1 MKILVLNGSPKGE
14 QSVTMQ
20 YVQYLA
26 LCYPQH
32 EFSLRH
38 VAHRVRSLERHTEQF
53 AELIAEV
60 RQADLVLWAFPLYIL
75 LVCSQYKRF
84 IELIAERGA
93 GDAFRDRYAASL
105 STSINYYDTT
115 AHRYIQAVSEDLGM
129 KYLGSYSANMQDL
142 MKPEERRRL
151 EGFATDLFAS
161 IERGIR
167 PARLYPPLAYVP
179 WTFSL
184 EAPQRRVPTD
194 GRRVVVLTDA
204 RPEQASLLAM
214 IRRFREALDGE
225 VEIFNLHDV
234 DIKGGCLG
242 CLRCGAE
249 YRCAYT
255 GKDGFIE
262 FYNEKLKRADVLVF
276 AGAIVDRQLSW
287 KWRQFFD
294 RSFFNTHT
302 PSLTGKQVAFLV
314 SGPLGQLP
322 DLRLVYEA
330 WVELQRSHLAAFLSD
345 EAESAEA
352 LEEALDGLAE
362 RLVRLAGSGYI
373 RPQTFLGIAG
383 MKIFRDD
390 IWGSLRI
397 VFRADHQAYNRLGV
411 YDFPQK
417 RLGQRFLNQ
426 LGYLVTGLP
435 GIRRRWPSMIKKG
448 MLWPYRR
455 VLRSAAPEAGH
466 GSGVAGRSRRPVD
479 APPLAGYTGAA
490 SVT

>member
-26 LCYPQH
+26 RIHPEQ
-32 EFSLRH
+32 EFRVRH
-38 VAHRVRSLERHTEQF
+38 VAHRVRSLERHPEQF
-53 AELIAEV
+53 SDLLGEV

-93 GDAFRDRYAASL
+93 GEAFHGRYAATL
-105 STSINYYDTT
+105 STSIHYYDTT
-115 AHRYIQAVSEDLGM
+115 AHRYLQAVCDDLGM
-129 KYLGSYSANMQDL
+129 RYLGSYSAEMHDL
-142 MKPEERRRL
+142 LKTEERRRL
-151 EGFATDLFAS
+151 AGFAADLFAS
-161 IERGIR
+161 IERGSR
-167 PARLYPPLAYVP
+167 PFRLHAPLRYSP
-179 WTFSL
+179 RPF
-184 EAPQRRVPTD
+184 APAAPLRRVSTA
-194 GRRVVVLTDA
+194 GQRVVVLTDA
-204 RPEQASLLAM
+204 RPQQANLLAM
-214 IRRFREALDGE
+214 IGRFRAGLDGE
-225 VEIFNLHDV
+225 VEVLNLHDV

-242 CLRCGAE
+242 CLRCGPA

-262 FYNEKLKRADVLVF
+262 FYNEKLKTADVLVF

-287 KWRQFFD
+287 KWREFFD

-302 PSLTGKQVAFLV
+302 PSLTGKQIAFLIA
-314 SGPLGQLP
+314 GPLSQLP

-345 EAESAEA
+345 ETESPAELEAE
-352 LEEALDGLAE
+352 LDGLGE
-362 RLVRLAGSGYI
+362 RLVRLARSGYI

-390 IWGSLRI
+390 IWGRLRV
-397 VFRADHQAYNRLGV
+397 VFRADHRAYQRLGV

-417 RLGQRFLNQ
+417 RLGQRILIRLAW
-426 LGYLVTGLP
+426 LGTGLP
-435 GIRRRWPSMIKKG
+435 GIRRRWPAMIRQG
-448 MLWPYRR
+448 MLQPYRK
-455 VLRSAAPEAGH
+455 VLRA
-466 GSGVAGRSRRPVD
+466 V
-479 APPLAGYTGAA
+479 
-490 SVT
+490 